1 MSPNPG
7 HLPPEAIGK
16 RVRVILR
23 GDRPGDAPHEW
34 PADGRFGCT
43 WSKAG
48 HPADIE
54 QYEVV
59 Q

>member
-16 RVRVILR
+16 RVRVILVS
-23 GDRPGDAPHEW
+23 DRPGDAPHEW
-34 PADGRFGCT
+34 PADGRHGCI
-43 WSKAG
+43 WSIAG
-48 HPADIE
+48 HPADIKL
-54 QYEVV
+54 YEVV